1 MKKAILATL
10 VSAAIGSLAL
20 ADGFSLTV
28 NIPIVPQFGIL
39 GGQFISPYRSYR
51 GTALNYTVNT
61 ADNVVIGGSI
71 RPGFFG
77 GTFALSSR
85 VGGVF
90 VTKFN
95 ESDKGYVEGA
105 VHLGSNQYYAP
116 GGFGLDTDLGGEV
129 FLTQRVAENMALYGG
144 AGLTGTLTVV
154 PAVRLGAS
162 ANGYVGLKFEPFGSW
177 DAYLEGGLVYP
188 FGGALG
194 YDVTASLYYTVV
206 PGGRIGVYT
215 GFQNSSGVGGAGSF
229 KLGLAGEFTE
239 KPETLGTPGNYLP

>member
-1 MKKAILATL
+1 MKKVLLATL
-10 VSAAIGSLAL
+10 ISALGSLAL

-28 NIPIVPQFGIL
+28 NLPILPQFGIL

-61 ADNVVIGGSI
+61 ADNVVVGGSL
-71 RPGFFG
+71 RPGFFA

-85 VGGVF
+85 VGGVI
-90 VTKFN
+90 VTKLN
-95 ESDKGYVEGA
+95 QTDTGYVEA
-105 VHLGSNQYYAP
+105 ALHLGSNQYFVP
-116 GGFGLDTDLGGEV
+116 GPFGLDADLGGEI
-129 FLTQRVAENMALYGG
+129 FIAQQAAQNLALYGG
-144 AGLTGTLTVV
+144 AGLIGTLTVV
-154 PAVRLGAS
+154 PSFRLGA
-162 ANGYVGLKFEPFGSW
+162 ALNAYAGLKLEMVR
-177 DAYLEGGLVYP
+177 DLEAYLEGGLVYP
-188 FGGALG
+188 FGGSLG

-215 GFQNSSGVGGAGSF
+215 GFLNQSGVGGTGAF